1 MLTQANAQGSSWV
14 VNTMYHTPNTNGDTG
29 VSGGYNWLTSN
40 TPPLQFIPYTPDESN
55 WNATNANH
63 VVYGVFSISQ
73 FYSPGDGNQYIT
85 IEKTIEQNGGATS
98 LGGGLAICPT
108 NPITGSPSRVES
120 RPGNAEPYLM
130 WDESEGEW
138 GDMCVTM
145 SNYVYFYW
153 VQGQNYGGLCVARA
167 SLLGSPPAFLAV
179 TNWTY
184 WDGTTW
190 VTNNPSVAAIL
201 FYDAGDGT
209 IDWNAFLT
217 NGSGGRGCY
226 LFTYLFWVSTE
237 IYTRASSDLVHWSAP
252 TLQYTIPFDYPIGD
266 FPYNARAQKC
276 LEKNNGQT
284 VYISWSMPCT
294 NIPDQNIEMLKAQ
307 FPLANPAFSGLTASQ
322 SISYG
327 ASNITLRGTVSANGA
342 YPACGE
348 PIIVT
353 INGNA
358 QSTAVNDSTG
368 DFSINYNP
376 STLPASGSPYTIAY
390 SYAGDGWLN
399 PTANASTTLTV
410 ISTPLIQTV
419 MQAGSSFTFSWSTLT
434 NQTYRIQATASLDP
448 ANWTD
453 LGGTITAT
461 NSTMTISEGIST
473 NSQQFYRVVLLP

>member
-1 MLTQANAQGSSWV
+1 
-14 VNTMYHTPNTNGDTG
+14 
-29 VSGGYNWLTSN
+29 
-40 TPPLQFIPYTPDESN
+40 
-55 WNATNANH
+55 
-63 VVYGVFSISQ
+63 
-73 FYSPGDGNQYIT
+73 
-85 IEKTIEQNGGATS
+85 
-98 LGGGLAICPT
+98 
-108 NPITGSPSRVES
+108 
-120 RPGNAEPYLM
+120 
-130 WDESEGEW
+130 
-138 GDMCVTM
+138 
-145 SNYVYFYW
+145 
-153 VQGQNYGGLCVARA
+153 
-167 SLLGSPPAFLAV
+167 
-179 TNWTY
+179 
-184 WDGTTW
+184 
-190 VTNNPSVAAIL
+190 VAAIL